1 MNEANK
7 AMRIG
12 GRVLMMW
19 LAVNTLTIASAQTPS
34 PSPPAATVA
43 TPRDGQHDF
52 DFEIGT
58 WRTHLRRRLKPL
70 TGSNEWIEMEG
81 ITTVRKVW
89 NGRANLVELVAD
101 GAGRHFEGLSLRL
114 YHPEARQWNLHFSNA
129 ANGEMAVPTVGE
141 FRNGRGEFYSQE
153 SYNGRTIL
161 VRFVISDIKADSV
174 RFEQA
179 FSDDYGKTWEVNW
192 IATDTRVNE
201 RDDEG
206 PPAAGA
212 AGPGP
217 RLLAQPP
224 RHISRILAGLWRG
237 GWANQW
243 GLGPVA
249 PAAGGPRSSPFR

>member
-1 MNEANK
+1 MNETSNS
-7 AMRIG
+7 MRICG
-12 GRVLMMW
+12 GVLAAW
-19 LAVNTLTIASAQTPS
+19 LAVSTVTIVSAQTAPQS
-34 PSPPAATVA
+34 TTAAPAVV

-58 WRTHLRRRLKPL
+58 WRTQLRRRLKPL

-81 ITTVRKVW
+81 TTTVRKVW

-114 YHPEARQWNLHFSNA
+114 YHPEARQWSLHFSNA
-129 ANGEMAVPTVGE
+129 ADGELAEPTIGE

-153 SYNGRTIL
+153 LYNGRTIL

-192 IATDTRVNE
+192 IATDTRIPE
-201 RDDEG
+201 
-206 PPAAGA
+206 PAAA
-212 AGPGP
+212 KP
-217 RLLAQPP
+217 
-224 RHISRILAGLWRG
+224 
-237 GWANQW
+237 
-243 GLGPVA
+243 
-249 PAAGGPRSSPFR
+249 